1 MSHVPNFYCVG
12 NASNHFSY
20 IRYRLFH
27 IVLKYLYFYVG
38 RDPRFKKKNK
48 QTKKVL
54 LYQYIFE
61 KYLKNVTNKNSK
73 WWQIDPPENAK
84 GIRNK
89 PLILIDPGAI
99 GIQTPRIILEK
110 NAFHPADRIFL
121 SDKALEWKFGV
132 LNRLL
137 VKTKGCCKRCGI
149 SLLDNE
155 VKTEIH
161 HILQVSMGGDNSDA
175 NLAPLCKGCHLYTTR
190 VVRTKDIGSM
200 YSLISKGVLAKE
212 TLDYFDLDPYHKALK
227 IAKSYQ
233 HSQDLVPL
241 NWI

>member
-27 IVLKYLYFYVG
+27 IVLKYL
-38 RDPRFKKKNK
+38 
-48 QTKKVL
+48 
-54 LYQYIFE
+54 
-61 KYLKNVTNKNSK
+61 
-73 WWQIDPPENAK
+73 
-84 GIRNK
+84 
-89 PLILIDPGAI
+89 
-99 GIQTPRIILEK
+99 
-110 NAFHPADRIFL
+110 
-121 SDKALEWKFGV
+121 
-132 LNRLL
+132 
-137 VKTKGCCKRCGI
+137 

-161 HILQVSMGGDNSDA
+161 PILQVSMGGDNSDA